1 MGKGIDNRWGAML
14 SGVVGTRRGCRYRWS
29 LDHDVGW
36 IEVAD
41 VRLSEGSD

>member
-1 MGKGIDNRWGAML
+1 MGKGIDNRWGAAS
-14 SGVVGTRRGCRYRWS
+14 SGVVGLRRACGYGWS
-29 LDHDVGW
+29 SDRDVGW